1 MKYVVAI
8 LVVLFASPALAV
20 GVDERVLADP
30 AQEAQART
38 IMKDLRCLVCQNQ
51 SIEESDADMAADLRR
66 VVRERVLAGD
76 TTNQVHT
83 FMVTRYGDWILMRPP
98 VNERTWFLWLMPM
111 ILLLLGGLAARSL
124 MRRNS
129 AIEGEVEAPLSAE
142 EQAELDA
149 MLREDKG

>member
-1 MKYVVAI
+1 VKYVVAI
-8 LVVLFASPALAV
+8 LAVLFASPALAV
-20 GVDERVLADP
+20 GVDEQVLADP

-76 TTNQVHT
+76 TGDQVHT

-98 VNERTWFLWLMPM
+98 VNERTWFLWLMPL

-124 MRRNS
+124 MRRNNT
-129 AIEGEVEAPLSAE
+129 IEGEVEAPLSAE
-142 EQAELDA
+142 EQAELDG
-149 MLREDKG
+149 MLREGKG

>member
-1 MKYVVAI
+1 VKFVVAI
-8 LVVLFASPALAV
+8 FVGLFVWPALAV
-20 GVDERVLADP
+20 GVDEQILADP
-30 AQEAQART
+30 VQEAQARS

-51 SIEESDADMAADLRR
+51 SIEESDADMATDLRR

-76 TTNQVHT
+76 NAGQVHT

-98 VNERTWFLWLMPM
+98 VNERTWFLWLMPL
-111 ILLLLGGLAARSL
+111 ILLLFGGLAARSV

-129 AIEGEVEAPLSAE
+129 TMEGAVEAPLSAR

-149 MLREDKG
+149 MLREDEG